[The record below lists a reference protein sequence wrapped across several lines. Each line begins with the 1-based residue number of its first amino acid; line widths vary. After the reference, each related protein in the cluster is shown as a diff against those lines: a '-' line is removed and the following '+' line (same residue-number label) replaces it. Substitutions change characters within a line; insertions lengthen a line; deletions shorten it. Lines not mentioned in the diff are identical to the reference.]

1 MCCERLRVWAVLMVI
16 ILGADERTIFAQFL
30 HPKKVTVCII
40 CVFPTIAYAFMGGSR
55 DVKDLCKIN
64 RSPIYKRLKHVIESE
79 PHPRFR
85 AFRGPMGADVLLSST
100 HVHHALMI

>member
-1 MCCERLRVWAVLMVI
+1 MWAVLMVI

-64 RSPIYKRLKHVIESE
+64 RSPIYKRLKHFMESE
-79 PHPRFR
+79 PHPQSVQRSDGCR
-85 AFRGPMGADVLLSST
+85 RVVVMNTRPSCSDD
-100 HVHHALMI
+100 LMILM